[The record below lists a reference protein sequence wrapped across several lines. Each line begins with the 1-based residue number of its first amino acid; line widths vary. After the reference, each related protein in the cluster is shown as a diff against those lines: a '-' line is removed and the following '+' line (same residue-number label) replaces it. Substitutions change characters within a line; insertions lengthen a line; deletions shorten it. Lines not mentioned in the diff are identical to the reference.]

1 MKSKRILIGVLS
13 VIFVAVVIIAVF
25 MMFTIK
31 EVNVKFSVYS
41 DSVNT
46 IELQEKF
53 NKYNGE
59 NLIFLD
65 AKEIS
70 KKVDVGPRFEIE
82 SVKKSYPNVLEIN
95 VKERKE
101 RFVISLSSGDYII
114 SDQGYVLGTA
124 TGEEKLVRINLSGI
138 SVNDVVLGQKIIT
151 DHDEDFYNALTLADV
166 EGVVDASNE
175 MTVEYVG
182 KTLRSVIFL
191 TKTDVRIRIPM
202 ATEYGVE
209 KTQTGFSA
217 YFNESRDYIKSYS
230 EIRVDIQPDGTLKT
244 VWIQQ

>member
-1 MKSKRILIGVLS
+1 MKSKRILISALS
-13 VIFVAVVIIAVF
+13 VIFVVVVIIAVF
-25 MMFTIK
+25 IMFTIK
-31 EVNVKFSVYS
+31 EVNVNFSVYS
-41 DSVNT
+41 DTANT
-46 IELQEKF
+46 NELQEKF
-53 NKYNGE
+53 DKFSGD
-59 NLIFLD
+59 NLIFLNTKD
-65 AKEIS
+65 VY

-82 SVKKSYPNVLEIN
+82 SVKKSYPNVLEVS

-114 SDQGYVLGTA
+114 SDQGYVLGMA

-138 SVNDVVLGQKIIT
+138 NVNDVVLGQKITT

-166 EGVVDASNE
+166 DGVVDASSE

-191 TKTDVRIRIPM
+191 TKTDVKIRIPM

-217 YFNESRDYIKSYS
+217 YFNENRDYIKSYN